1 MFLNVR
7 KRGQLANQSQKFQIA
22 KSETDWFLI
31 KNVSINY
38 LITRNQNCSFVSNST
53 SKYTYKIAVIFRFRL
68 LLHIYTKSTSIL
80 PALKYTSPSKP
91 QFELNAVIGNHIPL
105 TKSLKKKW
113 IAIAP
118 QTYNNKDKVSIATLT
133 VDYPIISQKCAENLS
148 QSQTSQPKL
157 SKFK

>member
-68 LLHIYTKSTSIL
+68 PLDIYTKSTSIL

-91 QFELNAVIGNHIPL
+91 QFQLNAVIVNHIPL
-105 TKSLKKKW
+105 TKSLKK
-113 IAIAP
+113 
-118 QTYNNKDKVSIATLT
+118 N
-133 VDYPIISQKCAENLS
+133 CLS
-148 QSQTSQPKL
+148 QTAKSLYYQVNCGI
-157 SKFK
+157 FKIIRFVYKNIIVSRNCQI